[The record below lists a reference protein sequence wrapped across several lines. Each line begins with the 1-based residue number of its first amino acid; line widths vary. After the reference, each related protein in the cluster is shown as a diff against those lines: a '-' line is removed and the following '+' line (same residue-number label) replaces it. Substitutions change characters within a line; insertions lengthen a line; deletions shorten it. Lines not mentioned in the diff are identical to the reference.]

1 MGKVIKLSESD
12 LTHIVKK
19 VIKEQDEYENEY
31 DDDTSDL
38 VECLDCLKQVNNRIN
53 RQELIRWFNDND
65 IDYFTMSDLDMY
77 IYFIEK
83 NAGM

>member
-1 MGKVIKLSESD
+1 MGKIVKLTESD

-65 IDYFTMSDLDMY
+65 IDYFTMSDLEMY
-77 IYFIEK
+77 IHFIEK

>member
-1 MGKVIKLSESD
+1 MSKIVKLTQSD
-12 LTHIVKK
+12 LTRIVNR
-19 VIKEQDEYENEY
+19 VIKEEYENEY

-38 VECLDCLKQVNNRIN
+38 VECLDCLKQVNDRID
-53 RQELIRWFNDND
+53 RQGLIRWFNDND
-65 IDYFTMSDLDMY
+65 IDYFTMSDLEMY